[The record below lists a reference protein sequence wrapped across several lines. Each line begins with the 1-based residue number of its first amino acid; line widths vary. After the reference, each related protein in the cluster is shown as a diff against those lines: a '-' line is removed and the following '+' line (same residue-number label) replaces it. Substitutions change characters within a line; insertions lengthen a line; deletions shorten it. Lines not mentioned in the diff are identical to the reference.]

1 MKMSIQKNYEEFKA
15 KQAAFFSTPMSKMW
29 QHQEKRYLKPFQI
42 FGNLYYVGET
52 WLCMHL
58 VDTSDGLFLLDAG
71 NFNTSG
77 MLINAIWEV
86 GFNPADIKWVVL
98 SHGHVD
104 HIGNADFL
112 RNMFGCTLYIG
123 EPDADMFTNNP
134 ALSYIHGNPNIADGL
149 FEPDAVIRDGDFL
162 QFGNTEITCFLVP
175 GHTAGAIACFFDVTD
190 GNETKRAGYYGGFG
204 FNTLT
209 KDYLQAIGDTDYT
222 MRQIYLASLDKVMN
236 EPVDIFLGNHANNN
250 QIIEK
255 REYQL
260 QHPETNPYIDPG
272 AWRQYLEEK
281 KTALLALM
289 NDPKNN

>member
-1 MKMSIQKNYEEFKA
+1 MSMQNDYEEFKA
-15 KQAAFFSTPMSKMW
+15 KQEAFFATAMSEMW
-29 QHQEKRYLKPFQI
+29 RHQEQRYMKPFQM

-58 VDTSDGLFLLDAG
+58 VDTGDGLFLLDAG
-71 NFNTSG
+71 NYNTSG
-77 MLINAIWEV
+77 MLINAIWEA

-112 RNMFGCTLYIG
+112 RKMFGCKLYIG
-123 EPDADMFTNNP
+123 EPDADMLKNNP

-149 FEPDAVIRDGDFL
+149 FEPDAVIRDGDVLKFGKL
-162 QFGNTEITCFLVP
+162 EIQFVLVP

-190 GNETKRAGYYGGFG
+190 GKETKRAGYYGGFG

-209 KDYLQAIGDTDYT
+209 KDYLQDIGDTKYT
-222 MRQIYLASLDKVMN
+222 MRQVYLSSLDKVKD

-250 QIIEK
+250 NIVEK

-260 QHPETNPYIDPG
+260 QHPDTNPYIDPG
-272 AWRQYLEEK
+272 EWRTYLEEK
-281 KTALLALM
+281 KNALLAFM
-289 NDPKNN
+289 NNPENN